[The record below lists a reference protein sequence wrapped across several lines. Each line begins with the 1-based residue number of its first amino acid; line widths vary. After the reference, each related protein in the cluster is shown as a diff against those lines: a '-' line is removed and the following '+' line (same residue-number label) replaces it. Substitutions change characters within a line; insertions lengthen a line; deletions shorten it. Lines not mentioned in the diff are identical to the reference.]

1 MLRSIAAL
9 VLFAGNGNAQ
19 LTTAP
24 PSVTTECSDINT
36 LHNVIRDL
44 GAECCGEA
52 GCDTSVLAACS
63 ARCGAATVALLERCD
78 EVLIKILPPNAFAD
92 LRGLNDT
99 CFALLTSVS
108 HHLSRV

>member
-24 PSVTTECSDINT
+24 PGVTTECKDINT

-44 GAECCGEA
+44 GAEWCGEA
-52 GCDTSVLAACS
+52 GQRTSCS